1 MPTIICFFIIE
12 FHKYGEKY
20 PPFHIL
26 TLMPDGNITDTG
38 AGKEYFSWFERK
50 LKFKYVIQSAFV
62 RLTWIDAGQYSNE
75 SFKNLRVSYYY
86 IPNDRTKAKYSTKND
101 VAIITNLFTN
111 NVSN

>member
-1 MPTIICFFIIE
+1 MAFSCLIDCTCVAYNNLFFYIIE

-62 RLTWIDAGQYSNE
+62 RLT
-75 SFKNLRVSYYY
+75 
-86 IPNDRTKAKYSTKND
+86 
-101 VAIITNLFTN
+101 
-111 NVSN
+111 